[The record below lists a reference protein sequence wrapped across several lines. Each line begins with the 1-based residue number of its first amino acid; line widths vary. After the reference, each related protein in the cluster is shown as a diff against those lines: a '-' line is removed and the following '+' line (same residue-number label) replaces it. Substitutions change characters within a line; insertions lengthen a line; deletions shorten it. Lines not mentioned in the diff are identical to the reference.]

1 MISAGELLTKTAL
14 AIVVANHLSEGALK
28 ALEETRVAATHMDP
42 DEPNIDIELKF
53 KDQDN
58 IIGLNVGIG
67 EFDDIPFVKLFNN
80 ISENEKKFN
89 ATEWIETGMH
99 DVEGIEIISC
109 KKCHFPTIHKFD
121 YCPQCGRKIMNDE
134 GE

>member
-14 AIVVANHLSEGALK
+14 AIIVANHLSEDALNT
-28 ALEETRVAATHMDP
+28 LEETRVTATHMDP

-58 IIGLNVGIG
+58 IVELNVGIG

-89 ATEWIETGMH
+89 TAEWIETGRY
-99 DVEGIEIISC
+99 DAEGIEIIRC
-109 KKCHFPTIHKFD
+109 EKCNFQTIHKFD
-121 YCPQCGRKIMNDE
+121 HCPGCGRKIINN
-134 GE
+134 

>member
-14 AIVVANHLSEGALK
+14 AIVVANHLSEGALNT
-28 ALEETRVAATHMDP
+28 LEETRVTATHMDP

-89 ATEWIETGMH
+89 TTKWIETGMY
-99 DVEGIEIISC
+99 DVEDIQILSC
-109 KKCHFPTIHKFD
+109 EKCHFPTIHKFD
-121 YCPQCGRKIMNDE
+121 YCPNCGRKIINNE